1 MYCII
6 VYDIEQ
12 KRVNKICKALRKYL
26 FWTQNSVFEGE
37 ITESDLLRIKYELD
51 RIIDEKVDSVIIFT
65 FERPKWIK
73 REIIGREKGSTSKI
87 I

>member
-51 RIIDEKVDSVIIFT
+51 KIIDEKVDSVIIFT

>member
-12 KRVNKICKALRKYL
+12 KRVNKVCKALRKYL

-37 ITESDLLRIKYELD
+37 IKESDLLKIKNELNK
-51 RIIDEKVDSVIIFT
+51 IIKKEMDSVIVFT

>member
-6 VYDIEQ
+6 VYDIAQ
-12 KRVNKICKALRKYL
+12 KRVNKICKFLRKFL
-26 FWTQNSVFEGE
+26 FWTQNSVFEGD
-37 ITESDLLRIKYELD
+37 IKESDLLKIKNGINKLIKKND
-51 RIIDEKVDSVIIFT
+51 DSIIIYT

-73 REIIGREKGSTSKI
+73 REILGIEKGEISQI

>member
-12 KRVNKICKALRKYL
+12 KRVNKVCKFLRKYL

-37 ITESDLLRIKYELD
+37 IRESDLLKIKNGLAK
-51 RIIDEKVDSVIIFT
+51 IINREIDSVIIFT

-73 REIIGREKGSTSKI
+73 RGVIGKEKGSISQFV
-87 I
+87 

>member
-6 VYDIEQ
+6 VYDIKQ
-12 KRVNKICKALRKYL
+12 KRINKVCKFLKRYL

-37 ITESDLLRIKYELD
+37 ISESNLLKIKNELVK
-51 RIIDEKVDSVIIFT
+51 IIKKKFDSLIIFT

-73 REIIGREKGSTSKI
+73 REVIGKEKGSISQFI
-87 I
+87 

>member
-12 KRVNKICKALRKYL
+12 KRVNKVCKFLRRYL

-37 ITESDLLRIKYELD
+37 IRESILIEIKHGLNKMLD
-51 RIIDEKVDSVIIFT
+51 KNKDSVIIFT

-73 REIIGREKGSTSKI
+73 REIVGREKSSI
-87 I
+87 SRFI